1 MKTHEFRFEIEEWQ
15 PGDLPESDQLLLQKA
30 LVAAQNAYAPYSEFG
45 VGAAVLLE
53 DGSIIIGNN
62 QENAAYPSGM
72 CAERVAFFHVGAV
85 QSDKKIIAVAVRASS
100 AKYKTD
106 QPIAPCG
113 GCLQV
118 MLESEK
124 RQGSP
129 IKLLTAGSSGP
140 VYQVKT
146 IGNLLPFQF
155 DLLKLKS

>member
-1 MKTHEFRFEIEEWQ
+1 MKTHEFRFQLEEWQ
-15 PGDLPESDQLLLQKA
+15 TQDLPESDQILLQKA
-30 LVAAQNAYAPYSEFG
+30 LFAAQNAYAPYSEFG
-45 VGAAVLLE
+45 VGAAVLLD
-53 DGSIIIGNN
+53 DGSIVIGNN

-72 CAERVAFFHVGAV
+72 CAERVAFFHIGAV
-85 QSDKKIIAVAVRASS
+85 HTTRKIVAVAVRASS
-100 AKYKTD
+100 TKYKTD

-129 IKLLTAGSSGP
+129 IRLLTAGSSGP
-140 VYQVKT
+140 VYQVKSV
-146 IGNLLPFQF
+146 GNLLPFQF